1 MADTPEKQPVIV
13 EESKPTADETT
24 PATATE
30 TTEQQNANTPAT
42 DDADILVD
50 NDIKS
55 RKVTLADLTAKASA
69 LYVRKEYNQAADLY
83 SAAVAMAVDMTDG
96 LDIHPD
102 NGEIFFLYG
111 RSMFKI
117 GQAKSDVLGAKAAG
131 EKKTD
136 KAQPKAVE
144 AEAKKST
151 QESVAAAVVEVS
163 DNKKAEPGPAKK
175 PLFQFEGDENFEASD
190 EDEEDDEAEDGD
202 EEDEME
208 IANDTLEI
216 ARLSLE
222 KRLALLEEQE
232 SQTNGK
238 GKGVVQEGDSANV
251 RHVKER
257 LADTY
262 DLLAEI
268 NLENEKFSLASQ
280 NFRESLKYK
289 KELYPPES
297 EIRAEAHY
305 KLALALEF
313 ASMTTTAEAGADQA
327 LDEDLREEAISEM
340 EAAIASTKLKLQA
353 KEVESAETANPEE
366 NTATKAQISDVRD
379 MIEDMEHRLEEMRKP
394 AIDFK
399 SVLGT
404 AAGDALQGIFGSALG
419 ETPAQMNVR
428 VQDAKKTATD
438 LTGLVRKKEKKNK
451 DESQSSAA
459 QENGHESNGTKRK
472 AEEAAETED
481 ASKKAKVSEAAA

>member
-1 MADTPEKQPVIV
+1 MADALEQQPVAV
-13 EESKPTADETT
+13 AESKPAADETT
-24 PATATE
+24 PAAATE
-30 TTEQQNANTPAT
+30 TTEKQDTNTPAT
-42 DDADILVD
+42 DDADTLVD
-50 NDIKS
+50 DDPKS
-55 RKVTLADLTAKASA
+55 RKVTLADMTAKASA
-69 LYVRKEYNQAADLY
+69 LYVKKEYNQAADLY
-83 SAAVAMAVDMTDG
+83 SAAAAMAVEMTDG

-136 KAQPKAVE
+136 VAQPE
-144 AEAKKST
+144 AAKKVTEKAT
-151 QESVAAAVVEVS
+151 QGGVAAAAGKVGDDEKS
-163 DNKKAEPGPAKK
+163 EPGPAKK

-190 EDEEDDEAEDGD
+190 DDEEADEDEDGD

-216 ARLSLE
+216 ARISLE
-222 KRLALLEEQE
+222 KKLALLEEQE
-232 SQTNGK
+232 GQTSDK
-238 GKGVVQEGDSANV
+238 GKGVQEGDSATV

-268 NLENEKFSLASQ
+268 NLENEKFPLAGQ

-289 KELYPPES
+289 KELYPLES

-327 LDEDLREEAISEM
+327 MDEKLREEAISEM

-353 KEVESAETANPEE
+353 KEVELAEMASPEE

-399 SVLGT
+399 SVLGS
-404 AAGDALQGIFGSALG
+404 AAGDALHGIFGSALG
-419 ETPAQMNVR
+419 ETPAQMNAR
-428 VQDAKKTATD
+428 VEDAKKKATD
-438 LTGLVRKKEKKNK
+438 LTGLVRKKKKE
-451 DESQSSAA
+451 DEAQSSATQA
-459 QENGHESNGTKRK
+459 NGRESNGSKRK
-472 AEEAAETED
+472 AEEPAETED
-481 ASKKAKVSEAAA
+481 TSKKAKVSEQAA